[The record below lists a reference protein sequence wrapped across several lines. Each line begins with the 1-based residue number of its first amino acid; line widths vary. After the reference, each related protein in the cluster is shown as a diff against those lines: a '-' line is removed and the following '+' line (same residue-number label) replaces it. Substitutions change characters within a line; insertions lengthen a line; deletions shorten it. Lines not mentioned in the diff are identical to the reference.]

1 VVPVSLSPRFQR
13 TSQAILDAAAHVLAG
28 ESEAS
33 LDDVA
38 QAADVGRA
46 TLFRHFPSREALLA
60 ALHEEAIEEIG
71 RRFVDA
77 GLDGVAPEQA
87 LERIVRAVL
96 VVGDRYSVLMLKPR
110 GSQHPRVEEVV
121 RGPIR
126 EVLRHGSAEGTLRAD
141 VSPDALLVL
150 LGGALQAGIRLRSE
164 GLASLEDAVALITS
178 FALRGMRAG

>member
-1 VVPVSLSPRFQR
+1 VSLSPRYQR

-71 RRFVDA
+71 RRFVEC
-77 GLDGVAPEQA
+77 GLVGATPEVALQ
-87 LERIVRAVL
+87 RIVRAVL
-96 VVGDRYSVLMLKPR
+96 VVGDRYSVLMLRP
-110 GSQHPRVEEVV
+110 QAPEHPRVEEVV
-121 RGPIR
+121 RTPIR
-126 EVLRHGSAEGTLRAD
+126 DVLERGIAAGTIRAD
-141 VSPDALLVL
+141 VPLDVLLVL
-150 LGGALQAGIRLRSE
+150 FGGALAAGIRLVSE
-164 GLASLEDAVALITS
+164 RRASLEDAVELTTA
-178 FALRGMRAG
+178 FALRGLAAAA